1 MVLIILL
8 AEAVYLV
15 TKIGRLRF
23 FQGGFVFDLSQ
34 CFRLVMSFLVWCRLY
49 PLVFVCWMCLE
60 MQF

>member
-23 FQGGFVFDLSQ
+23 FRGGFVFDLSQ
-34 CFRLVMSFLVWCRLY
+34 CFILVMSFLVWLY
-49 PLVFVCWMCLE
+49 YILWFSFVECV
-60 MQF
+60 

>member
-23 FQGGFVFDLSQ
+23 FRGGFVFDLSQ
-34 CFRLVMSFLVWCRLY
+34 CFILVMSFLVWLDY
-49 PLVFVCWMCLE
+49 ILWFSFVECV
-60 MQF
+60 